1 MSETDVTD
9 TPLEELE
16 ELEETSDIASLEGS
30 NAAPD
35 SPEDGT
41 VDDAEPPGEEDD
53 DETRG
58 PPPRLSQRGAGFIAR
73 FEGCVLRMYNDPT
86 NNATIGVG
94 HLIHMGPINGREP
107 QEFRRGITRKRALA
121 LLMADADK
129 AARSVRRLIKVPLN
143 QQQLDAL
150 ISFTFNCGE
159 GALESSTLRK
169 RLNRR
174 EYTAVP
180 QELNKWVMSGG
191 RRLEGLVRRR
201 KAEGAL
207 FRNGK
212 YK

>member
-1 MSETDVTD
+1 MSDTELTD
-9 TPLEELE
+9 TPELE
-16 ELEETSDIASLEGS
+16 IEETTDLAALEGS

-35 SPEDGT
+35 SPKDGT
-41 VDDAEPPGEEDD
+41 VDDAEPEGEDD
-53 DETRG
+53 NDETRG

-107 QEFRRGITRKRALA
+107 LEFRRGITRKRALA
-121 LLMADADK
+121 LLMSDADK
-129 AARSVRRLIKVPLN
+129 AARAVRRLIKVPLN

-159 GALESSTLRK
+159 GALASSTLRK

-174 EYTAVP
+174 EYAAVP

-201 KAEGAL
+201 KSEGVL
-207 FRNGK
+207 FRNGN

>member
-1 MSETDVTD
+1 MSDTETTAA
-9 TPLEELE
+9 PEL
-16 ELEETSDIASLEGS
+16 ELEETKDPTALEGS
-30 NAAPD
+30 NAEPD

-41 VDDAEPPGEEDD
+41 VDDAEPEGE
-53 DETRG
+53 DEEADARG
-58 PPPRLSQRGAGFIAR
+58 TPPQLSNRGAEFIAR

-94 HLIHMGPINGREP
+94 HLIHLGPINGREP
-107 QEFRRGITRKRALA
+107 QEFRRGITRKRAIE
-121 LLMADADK
+121 LLMADAGK

-159 GALESSTLRK
+159 GALASSTLRK

-174 EYTAVP
+174 EYAAVP
-180 QELNKWVMSGG
+180 QELNKWVLSAGQ
-191 RRLEGLVRRR
+191 RLPGLVRRR

-207 FRNGK
+207 FSRGRYN
-212 YK
+212 